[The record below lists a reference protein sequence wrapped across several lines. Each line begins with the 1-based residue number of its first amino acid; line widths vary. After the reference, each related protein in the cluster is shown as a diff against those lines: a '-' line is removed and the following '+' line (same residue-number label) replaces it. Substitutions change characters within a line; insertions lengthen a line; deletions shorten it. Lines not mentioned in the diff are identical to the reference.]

1 MNDPAHELT
10 ERKLAKAER
19 AVKANYRNADKQLA
33 KLIKSLL
40 AELEPELGTWEKAV
54 ENGDKTEAQFR
65 QWKTSRLLHSRRAKK
80 FISRIA
86 ELMYDTNCKAAQSGN
101 DICGE
106 VFALNA
112 NYALYEYERIINGRK

>member
-10 ERKLAKAER
+10 ERKLLKAER
-19 AVKANYRNADKQLA
+19 AVKADYRKADKQLA
-33 KLIKSLL
+33 KLIKGLL
-40 AELEPELGTWEKAV
+40 AELEPDLETWEKAV
-54 ENGDKTEAQFR
+54 ESGKKSEVQFR
-65 QWKTSRLLHSRRAKK
+65 QWKMRKLLHSRRAKK
-80 FISRIA
+80 LISEITT
-86 ELMYDTNCKAAQSGN
+86 LMYDTNCKAAQSAN

>member
-10 ERKLAKAER
+10 ERKLAKAEHS
-19 AVKANYRNADKQLA
+19 VKANYRMADKQLA
-33 KLIKSLL
+33 KLIKRLL

-54 ENGDKTEAQFR
+54 ESGDKTEAQLR
-65 QWKTSRLLHSRRAKK
+65 QWKTSRLLRSRRAKK
-80 FISRIA
+80 LISRIS